1 MTDENWVTI
10 KQLMAMFKYASR
22 DGATSFAE
30 RHRVSK
36 KKIKGTNYF
45 NLDEFEQ
52 AKKEVICTFYFF
64 LLILS
69 MKLLQSYR
77 WA

>member
-30 RHRVSK
+30 RHR
-36 KKIKGTNYF
+36 
-45 NLDEFEQ
+45 E
-52 AKKEVICTFYFF
+52 
-64 LLILS
+64 
-69 MKLLQSYR
+69 
-77 WA
+77 